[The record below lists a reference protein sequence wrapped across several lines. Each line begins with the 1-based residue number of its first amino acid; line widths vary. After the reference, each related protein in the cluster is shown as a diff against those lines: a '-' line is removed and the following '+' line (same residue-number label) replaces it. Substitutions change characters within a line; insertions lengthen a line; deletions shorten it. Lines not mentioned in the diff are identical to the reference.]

1 MVYVIEE
8 IKAAAL
14 WLINVETIFRNQK
27 YLNLLATRLT
37 VRGGS
42 YSPVRQVKSG
52 EKIMQKVL
60 PRDAMRS
67 DGPQT

>member
-42 YSPVRQVKSG
+42 YSPVRQVK
-52 EKIMQKVL
+52 
-60 PRDAMRS
+60 
-67 DGPQT
+67 